1 MEFVVG
7 IVKSQLSP
15 FNWKTILILVFAVG
29 AILFAFRTFGKFNTV
44 PEAVVEQEQ
53 VQPQQMMAPPPQ
65 YEQQQ
70 EQPQPE
76 EDAHYEQEATEAT
89 VAAANE

>member
-1 MEFVVG
+1 MG

-29 AILFAFRTFGKFNTV
+29 AILFAFRTFGKFNTA
-44 PEAVVEQEQ
+44 PEAVAEQEQ
-53 VQPQQMMAPPPQ
+53 EQPQQMMAPPPQ

-70 EQPQPE
+70 QEQPQSE

>member
-1 MEFVVG
+1 MG

-15 FNWKTILILVFAVG
+15 FNWKTILVLVLAVG
-29 AILFAFRTFGKFNTV
+29 AILFAFRTFGKFNTA

-53 VQPQQMMAPPPQ
+53 VQSQQMMAPPPH
-65 YEQQQ
+65 YEQQE
-70 EQPQPE
+70 EQSQPE
-76 EDAHYEQEATEAT
+76 EDTPYEKEAT